1 MNSIR
6 AVALTSALAFLM
18 LPAAPVLACSCREGT
33 LQERFDRAELVI
45 RGRVKEV
52 TYGEMAPGSGLPEE
66 MRRAARGEIEIEKV
80 LKGALKQ
87 RSVPVYTGTGMGDC
101 GLLGLFLNSA
111 VYYGH
116 EKFGVIELAL
126 VKSDLAGQPIYAAS
140 MCGYLKVPSDEEQ
153 QAQ

>member
-6 AVALTSALAFLM
+6 VPAMTGALAFLM
-18 LPAAPVLACSCREGT
+18 LSSSPVWACSCKEGT
-33 LQERFDRAELVI
+33 LQERFDQAELVI

-52 TYGEMAPGSGLPEE
+52 TYGDMAPESGLPET

-111 VYYGH
+111 VYYED
-116 EKFGVIELAL
+116 EKFSVIELAL
-126 VKSDLAGQPIYAAS
+126 TKSDLAGQPIYVAS
-140 MCGYLKVPSDEEQ
+140 MSGYMKVPRDEEKQ
-153 QAQ
+153 PQ

>member
-6 AVALTSALAFLM
+6 VPTMTGALAFLI
-18 LPAAPVLACSCREGT
+18 LSTTPILACSCKEGT

-52 TYGEMAPGSGLPEE
+52 TYGDMAPGSGLPEE
-66 MRRAARGEIEIEKV
+66 MRRFARGEIEIEKV

-87 RSVPVYTGTGMGDC
+87 RRVPVYTGTGMGDC

-111 VYYGH
+111 VYYEH

-126 VKSDLAGQPIYAAS
+126 VKSDLVGQPIYVAS
-140 MCGYLKVPSDEEQ
+140 MCGYMKVPGDDAQ

>member
-1 MNSIR
+1 MSSIR
-6 AVALTSALAFLM
+6 LPAMTGALAFLM
-18 LPAAPVLACSCREGT
+18 LSTTSVLACSCKEGT
-33 LQERFDRAELVI
+33 DQERFDRAELVI

-52 TYGEMAPGSGLPEE
+52 TYGDMAPGSGLPEE
-66 MRRAARGEIEIEKV
+66 MRRAARGEIEIQKV

-111 VYYGH
+111 VYYEH
-116 EKFGVIELAL
+116 EKFGVFELAL
-126 VKSDLAGQPIYAAS
+126 TKSDLAGRPIYVAS
-140 MCGYLKVPSDEEQ
+140 MCGYLKVPRDEEQ